1 MTLDEL
7 KIQMSSCT
15 SCSLYSTRT
24 NLVFGVGSDK
34 AELMFVGEAP
44 GFHEDQ
50 KGEPFVGAAGKLLD
64 EMLQTIGLTRSQVYI
79 ANVLKCRPPNNRNP
93 LPEEIELCKGILYK
107 QIEIIKPNVI
117 STLGNFATKLILNS
131 DVGISKMHGQAVE
144 MENFTVFP
152 IYHPAAALYTPVV
165 KKALA
170 QDFQVL
176 KKLLIRL
183 KKKEDE
189 QQTEA
194 NEEDKQPTV
203 EQMALW

>member
-1 MTLDEL
+1 MTLEEL
-7 KIQMSSCT
+7 RLQASKCT
-15 SCSLYSTRT
+15 NCSLYATRT
-24 NLVFGVGSDK
+24 NLVFGVGSET

-64 EMLQTIGLTRSQVYI
+64 EMLQSIGLTRTQVYI

-93 LPEEIELCKGILYK
+93 LPEEIEICKDILFK

-131 DVGISKMHGQAVE
+131 DVGISKIHGQAVE
-144 MENFTVFP
+144 MGNFTVFP

-165 KKALA
+165 RKALEE
-170 QDFQVL
+170 DFQVL
-176 KKLLIRL
+176 KELLIRL

-189 QQTEA
+189 Q
-194 NEEDKQPTV
+194 PIV